1 MNLALFDLDHTLI
14 PFDSGMAWT
23 RFLVRKGALDGAAE
37 ARYLAFCD
45 AYVAGTLDIHAMH
58 HASMAPL
65 AAFAPDQLRRWQA
78 EFEREVVTLLPASM
92 LALVAS
98 HRDRG
103 DLCAIVTATS
113 RLVAEPFARGF
124 GVAHLLATEA
134 VYAAGV
140 PTGAIDGLPCF
151 REHKL
156 ARVQAWLAGH
166 ASPLRDLENALRPT
180 TASSAPRGVL
190 SSPAEP
196 DPLESFEASWFY
208 SDSVGD
214 LPLLC
219 AVSHPVAV
227 RPDSRLRA
235 HAASA
240 GWRISDAM

>member
-1 MNLALFDLDHTLI
+1 MKLALFDLDHTLI

-23 RFLVRKGALDGAAE
+23 RFLVRMGALDGAAE
-37 ARYLAFCD
+37 ARYLAFCH

-65 AAFAPDQLRRWQA
+65 AAFAPEQLRRWQA
-78 EFEREVVTLLPASM
+78 EFEREVATLLPASM

-134 VYAAGV
+134 VLTDGV
-140 PTGAIDGLPCF
+140 PTGVIDGFPCY
-151 REHKL
+151 RQHKL
-156 ARVQAWLAGH
+156 ARVQNWLA
-166 ASPLRDLENALRPT
+166 ASATP
-180 TASSAPRGVL
+180 PRN
-190 SSPAEP
+190 
-196 DPLESFEASWFY
+196 LESFESTWFY
-208 SDSVGD
+208 TDSVGD
-214 LPLLC
+214 LALLA

-227 RPDSRLRA
+227 RPDPRLRG
-235 HAASA
+235 HATTA
-240 GWRISDAM
+240 GWRIVDAI

>member
-1 MNLALFDLDHTLI
+1 MKLALFDLDHTLI

-23 RFLVRKGALDGAAE
+23 RFLVRVGALDGAAQ
-37 ARYLAFCD
+37 ARYLEYCHE
-45 AYVAGTLDIHAMH
+45 YVAGTLDIHAMH

-65 AAFAPDQLRRWQA
+65 AAFAPEQLRRWQA
-78 EFEREVVTLLPASM
+78 TFESEMAALLPASM

-134 VYAAGV
+134 VSVAGV
-140 PTGAIDGLPCF
+140 PTGAIDGLPCY

-156 ARVQAWLAGH
+156 ARVQSWLDAR
-166 ASPLRDLENALRPT
+166 PTPPRDLQ
-180 TASSAPRGVL
+180 
-190 SSPAEP
+190 
-196 DPLESFEASWFY
+196 SFEASWFY
-208 SDSVGD
+208 SDSAGD
-214 LPLLC
+214 LPLLA

-227 RPDSRLRA
+227 RPDPRLRA
-235 HAASA
+235 LASTA
-240 GWRISDAM
+240 GWRIIDAT